1 MSLSVG
7 SVMLSESSL
16 SFLGFGIQPP
26 GASWGN
32 MINNNLALWRI
43 HPWLVAMPGLTLAV
57 AVFGFNF
64 LGDGLND
71 ALNPRQ
77 IRR

>member
-1 MSLSVG
+1 MVN
-7 SVMLSESSL
+7 E
-16 SFLGFGIQPP
+16 
-26 GASWGN
+26 
-32 MINNNLALWRI
+32 NLLEWRV
-43 HPWLVAMPGLTLAV
+43 HPHLVVVPGLVLAT

-64 LGDGLND
+64 LGDGIND